1 MKPLLLLLLAGACLA
16 YTPITERSWVKF
28 KNVPVPS
35 YNSSLLHEAPDII
48 YAKEILIEERLNE
61 VSKMIDKSLQDFHT
75 NMKRYTTDLTKRMKR
90 ATAKRDYGF
99 VRKPELRHQYGMLFN
114 HHGQVISG
122 LKNMDLFLSIDLP
135 KIEDI
140 AHVPPPFPDCD
151 NWAAPH
157 KSNKNHHVY
166 FSAHGFGRDN
176 HGPMTE
182 LNSNTSD
189 YLAEAIHITV
199 CNQYKNKY
207 IKLIE
212 RIETIKRNITYKIE
226 KVMPRLM
233 PNENAVL
240 YGKETL
246 SDASRQKRAIPLGL
260 IFSGVSAIGG
270 LIMKG
275 VNTWSNYKKSKAMT
289 KAVEKLYEAQEID
302 HRRLTRLEGQ
312 TSLLA
317 KTTKTAF
324 QHIDYRLLHLDTK
337 LNSTV
342 THMTEFFKRTETHFR
357 FTWEALVSNRLAIQ
371 LLSSGSAMYDM
382 VLRQYLHYYQNYD
395 VTLDHFLTGL
405 DALGT
410 GRLTFQVLDPDELDR
425 FLSAIRRQLREER
438 SPFELA
444 FNHTYQFYAE
454 PMVMFTNTHDQLL
467 VNVPILLR
475 LATQKPLN
483 LYSIDTVPMPF
494 DTETL
499 DGMNNEYTFIN
510 NSYPYMALNEHNY
523 IPLTETQLRMC
534 DKMGSIYYCQNSYV
548 LRQRTQH
555 TCESAIYY
563 KMDAKTITNHCQ
575 AKFAANVEFTPKVL
589 DAGETMVLFNLPRP
603 WILLCGQEKQPTE
616 IEFATYKVV
625 DRKEFCE
632 CSLTAGSF
640 QLDETLVKCTPEINS
655 EADGRFKSYFAINK
669 IIFDYLQAEKDVQ
682 LDSTVVQALSRL
694 LDVKPEYDWTPL
706 NWYVNP
712 DLPDTVINK
721 QPSSVIADLMGVMDH
736 IITEGEEEAYQSE
749 IQYRNAQSEFKR
761 FLKSAEGWRKFE
773 FISSIL
779 GLIALMAL
787 IIIAVFRSRI
797 VESIILGSA
806 VMDEYKFVNPSA
818 PPACVKAFSL
828 PPAYPDQI
836 QFQPPTLPQNWGD
849 KGAEGKQKLAAQ
861 MTAWITIILIII
873 TLLAILYAIFKKC
886 RYVSSLPRV
895 CFPLYPFSTILRGTA
910 RTDIF
915 VEIVNLASAEAMWAH
930 FASVAVHPSQLRIT
944 GYPRAYDMH
953 IIKLCCCRQLQV
965 DWQNIILCD
974 LDRNIIKLPA
984 LGKISIWSTND
995 LESIE
1000 TNIPYQIRVYGRVL
1014 DLVIPLEIK
1023 DDVHI
1028 TDHRLY

>member
-1 MKPLLLLLLAGACLA
+1 MNKIIHIEKRVIQLWNKEPVVNMKLVLLMLLAVACQA
-16 YTPITERSWVKF
+16 YTPIAEWSWVKF
-28 KNVPVPS
+28 QKVKDPTYKNPP
-35 YNSSLLHEAPDII
+35 LHGEPDII
-48 YAKEILIEERLNE
+48 RATDILIEERINKLSLMMRKS
-61 VSKMIDKSLQDFHT
+61 VSDFHAQ
-75 NMKRYTTDLTKRMKR
+75 MKQYTTELTERIKR
-90 ATAKRDYGF
+90 ATTKADYGF
-99 VRKPELRHQYGMLFN
+99 VRKPELRQQYRMLFN

-135 KIEDI
+135 KVEDI
-140 AHVPPPFPDCD
+140 AHVPPPFPECD
-151 NWAAPH
+151 NWATPH
-157 KSNKNHHVY
+157 KSNCNQHVY
-166 FSAHGFGRDN
+166 YSSLGFGKDN

-182 LNSNTSD
+182 LNTNTSE
-189 YLAEAIHITV
+189 YLTEAIHITV

-207 IKLIE
+207 IKLLE

-233 PNENAVL
+233 PNENAII
-240 YGKETL
+240 YGKETQ
-246 SDASRQKRAIPLGL
+246 SNTSRQKRAIPLGL

-275 VNTWSNYKKSKAMT
+275 VNMWSNYKKSKAMT

-302 HRRLTRLEGQ
+302 HRRLTRLKGQ

-324 QHIDYRLLHLDTK
+324 QHIDYQLLHLDTK
-337 LNSTV
+337 LNYTV
-342 THMTEFFKRTETHFR
+342 QHMTEFFKRTETHFW
-357 FTWEALVSNRLAIQ
+357 FTWEALVSNRLAIH

-395 VTLDHFLTGL
+395 VNLDHFLTGL

-410 GRLTFQVLDPDELDR
+410 GRLMFQVLDPDELDR
-425 FLSAIRRQLREER
+425 FLSAIRRQLLEER

-475 LATQKPLN
+475 PATQKPLN

-494 DTETL
+494 DTEML
-499 DGMNNEYTFIN
+499 DGKNNEFAFIN

-534 DKMGSIYYCQNSYV
+534 DKMGSTYYCQNSYV
-548 LRQRTQH
+548 LCQRTQH

-563 KMDAKTITNHCQ
+563 KMDAKMITKHCQ
-575 AKFAANVEFTPKVL
+575 VKFMANVEFTPKVL

-640 QLDETLVKCTPEINS
+640 QLDETLVKCTPEIDS
-655 EADGRFKSYFAINK
+655 EADGHFKSYFAINK

-694 LDVKPEYDWTPL
+694 LDVKPEYDWMPL
-706 NWYVNP
+706 NWYANP
-712 DLPDTVINK
+712 DLPDNVINQ
-721 QPSSVIADLMGVMDH
+721 QPSSVIADLMRVMEH
-736 IITEGEEEAYQSE
+736 IITEGEEEAYQSK
-749 IQYRNAQSEFKR
+749 IQYRNAQSEFTR
-761 FLKSAEGWRKFE
+761 FIKGAEGWRKLE

-779 GLIALMAL
+779 GMIALMAL
-787 IIIAVFRSRI
+787 IVISIFWSRI

-818 PPACVKAFSL
+818 P
-828 PPAYPDQI
+828 
-836 QFQPPTLPQNWGD
+836 
-849 KGAEGKQKLAAQ
+849 
-861 MTAWITIILIII
+861 
-873 TLLAILYAIFKKC
+873 
-886 RYVSSLPRV
+886 
-895 CFPLYPFSTILRGTA
+895 
-910 RTDIF
+910 
-915 VEIVNLASAEAMWAH
+915 SA
-930 FASVAVHPSQLRIT
+930 
-944 GYPRAYDMH
+944 
-953 IIKLCCCRQLQV
+953 
-965 DWQNIILCD
+965 
-974 LDRNIIKLPA
+974 
-984 LGKISIWSTND
+984 
-995 LESIE
+995 
-1000 TNIPYQIRVYGRVL
+1000 
-1014 DLVIPLEIK
+1014 
-1023 DDVHI
+1023 
-1028 TDHRLY
+1028 